1 MNVSLEQPPSGKGGN
16 AITPIYHSQT
26 VGGKVL
32 FPFIY
37 VRGKWNCLSLSG
49 NRFILAQNKTAIKD
63 LNASLWHFFL
73 FIFKVVWCSCAIF
86 TESKLG
92 NDGFQKAQ
100 ITLATA
106 KTSFLRKWGKLPM
119 QKTRRSSMMQWMHWK
134 NFQSGINNKG
144 TTRLVPRNMAE
155 TMQGTEH
162 FWLLMFSISVETT
175 RIQRKISKS
184 NNIVAISALLSVTL
198 FSALNTPFWPS
209 WNITM

>member
-1 MNVSLEQPPSGKGGN
+1 MK
-16 AITPIYHSQT
+16 
-26 VGGKVL
+26 L
-32 FPFIY
+32 F
-37 VRGKWNCLSLSG
+37 S
-49 NRFILAQNKTAIKD
+49 
-63 LNASLWHFFL
+63 

-106 KTSFLRKWGKLPM
+106 KTSFLRKWGKLPGC
-119 QKTRRSSMMQWMHWK
+119 RRHDEVQWCSECIERTSSLE
-134 NFQSGINNKG
+134 SNKG
-144 TTRLVPRNMAE
+144 TTRLVPRNTAE